1 MKTTLITAI
10 AVVLQGAALAAIAQQ
25 PPDSQP
31 DVSRGGV
38 TEPGTARSTGVT
50 RATTDRA
57 EADRSMGSITT
68 EDFVKKAAVDG
79 MAEVELGKLAQ
90 QKSTNAEVRKFG
102 AHMVKDHTAAN
113 EKLKA
118 AASKANVQVP
128 KAIDAE
134 HQQAMASLQK
144 LEGTK
149 FDAAYSEHMQQDH
162 AKAVAL
168 FQSASQSTQ
177 VAEPVRQFAQS
188 TLPTLKEHHQEA
200 EQLDSSAGSAAQH

>member
-1 MKTTLITAI
+1 MKTPMKTTLLTAI
-10 AVVLQGAALAAIAQQ
+10 AIVLQGAALAAIAQQ
-25 PPDSQP
+25 PPDTRTPQ
-31 DVSRGGV
+31 DTSRGSLP
-38 TEPGTARSTGVT
+38 EPGSAHGASPS
-50 RATTDRA
+50 RAASDKYMA
-57 EADRSMGSITT
+57 SITT

-118 AASKANVQVP
+118 AAGKANVQVP

-144 LEGTK
+144 LDGTK

-168 FQSASQSTQ
+168 FESASQSTQ

-200 EQLDSSAGSAAQH
+200 EQLDGSGGTAQH